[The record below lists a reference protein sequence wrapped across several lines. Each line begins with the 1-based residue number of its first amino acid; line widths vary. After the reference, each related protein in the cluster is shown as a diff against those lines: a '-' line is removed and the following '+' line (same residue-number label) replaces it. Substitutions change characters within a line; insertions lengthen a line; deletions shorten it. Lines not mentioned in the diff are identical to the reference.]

1 MATGDHSSI
10 AFTVNARRHPLFL
23 VMLLLV
29 CVVLFVGCGGGNA
42 TASAPSTPTATPTPM
57 TSPTPTPVV
66 GVTHVSITI
75 TAKYQP
81 ANIQVAVGTTVS
93 WTNNDTTSHTVTFRI
108 SMQDSRILLA
118 GGKQIVPDTFASQ
131 QGMKDSGI
139 LPPQEGTV
147 SFTFMSRGIFPYYC
161 AIHPSMQGV
170 VTVT

>member
-1 MATGDHSSI
+1 MATSDTGPRALKVRSQ
-10 AFTVNARRHPLFL
+10 RHPIFL

-42 TASAPSTPTATPTPM
+42 TVSAPSIPTPTP
-57 TSPTPTPVV
+57 TPIASPTSTPVV

-75 TAKYQP
+75 TAKFQP
-81 ANIQVAVGTTVS
+81 SNIQVPVGTTVT
-93 WTNNDTTSHTVTFRI
+93 WTNNDTTSHTVTFRNGVA
-108 SMQDSRILLA
+108 DSGILLA
-118 GGKQIVPDTFASQ
+118 GGKQLLPDTFVSKQ
-131 QGMKDSGI
+131 VMKDSGI

>member
-1 MATGDHSSI
+1 MATGDHSPI
-10 AFTVNARRHPLFL
+10 AFTVNTQRHPLLL

-29 CVVLFVGCGGGNA
+29 CVLLFAGCGGGNA
-42 TASAPSTPTATPTPM
+42 TASAPPTPTPTPM
-57 TSPTPTPVV
+57 ASPTPTPVV
-66 GVTHVSITI
+66 GVTQVTITI

-81 ANIQVAVGTTVS
+81 ANIQVPIGTTVT

-118 GGKQIVPDTFASQ
+118 GGKQILPDTFASQ

-147 SFTFMSRGIFPYYC
+147 SFTFMSRGIFSYYC

>member
-1 MATGDHSSI
+1 MATGDTGPM
-10 AFTVNARRHPLFL
+10 ALKVNTQRHPNFL
-23 VMLLLV
+23 VVLLLV
-29 CVVLFVGCGGGNA
+29 CVMLFVGCGGGNA
-42 TASAPSTPTATPTPM
+42 TVSEPPTPTATPTPM
-57 TSPTPTPVV
+57 ASPTPTPVV
-66 GVTHVSITI
+66 GVTQVSITI
-75 TAKYQP
+75 TAKFQP
-81 ANIQVAVGTTVS
+81 ASIHVPIGTTVT
-93 WTNNDTTSHTVTFRI
+93 WMNKDTTAHTVTFRI

-139 LPPQEGTV
+139 LLPQVGTI

>member
-1 MATGDHSSI
+1 MATGDNGPI
-10 AFTVNARRHPLFL
+10 GFTVNTQRHPLFL
-23 VMLLLV
+23 VMLVLV
-29 CVVLFVGCGGGNA
+29 CVVLFVSCGGGNS
-42 TASAPSTPTATPTPM
+42 TSPPTPTAPPTPM

-81 ANIQVAVGTTVS
+81 ANIQVAVGTTVT

-118 GGKQIVPDTFASQ
+118 GGKQIVPDTFASK

-161 AIHPSMQGV
+161 AIHPPMVGV